1 MVSTP
6 GLVAPSS
13 AAGAGRAVAGGMGG
27 MGGAVGAGGT
37 GGAGSLAL
45 TGPLTAAVAPYA
57 AGDATERLADGAA
70 VLAGLIDLRG
80 SVALAER
87 LATID
92 AVPPVVEAADPAV
105 VRAML
110 HTGVSDIEARLDEA
124 FTHAFRPRYRLPTP
138 QRGWLIVER
147 SGLLDAPRPT
157 GRRRRP
163 PKPLRIAVRHLWA
176 PLGEFLDT
184 HLKRARFALRDLRVE
199 LEPRLIGL
207 GEDAARL
214 VQLDTALAEATSGTT
229 EKLLRRV
236 GHAAERAFTEAMTRA
251 WREWPA
257 EPSADDFTAG
267 FSPEGWLGDVLAEA
281 QALYRAVVHHER
293 SRLEALVESACA
305 LARRAEPG
313 AERDRAGADIFA
325 AMA

>member
-1 MVSTP
+1 MAAERRPPATGRIEAASAS
-6 GLVAPSS
+6 GLGSMPD
-13 AAGAGRAVAGGMGG
+13 AGLAGRQT
-27 MGGAVGAGGT
+27 T
-37 GGAGSLAL
+37 GGSTGLTL
-45 TGPLTAAVAPYA
+45 TGPLTAAVAPYVGA
-57 AGDATERLADGAA
+57 ETPDRLADGAA

-92 AVPPVVEAADPAV
+92 APLAAIEPADPAV

-110 HTGVSDIEARLDEA
+110 HTGVSDIEARLEEA

-138 QRGWLIVER
+138 QRGWLIIER

-157 GRRRRP
+157 GRSRRS

-176 PLGEFLDT
+176 PFGEFLDT
-184 HLKRARFALRDLRVE
+184 HLKRARFALRDLRAE
-199 LEPRLIGL
+199 LEPKLLGL

-214 VQLDTALAEATSGTT
+214 VQLDGALAEATNGTT

-236 GHAAERAFTEAMTRA
+236 GHAAERAFTEAVTEA
-251 WREWPA
+251 WRSWPA
-257 EPSADDFTAG
+257 EPTAEHFVAG

-281 QALYRAVVHHER
+281 QAMYRAVAHHER
-293 SRLEALVESACA
+293 SRLEALVESVCA
-305 LARRAEPG
+305 IARQADDVGRRAE
-313 AERDRAGADIFA
+313 AIDHFA